1 MTWSHQI
8 KLTCGRRSERLHP
21 NPAFGG
27 GAQEAETLL
36 PVGSLDQRTYRFGH
50 LRSVGTGEVLE
61 DGDGVVWRGFQAG
74 FITAPSMTTPAE
86 TYLHRA
92 TSSLRARATTVVFR
106 IRPAL
111 RWTRSWNHR
120 LSAEAGWF

>member
-74 FITAPSMTTPAE
+74 FITAPSMTT
-86 TYLHRA
+86 
-92 TSSLRARATTVVFR
+92 TVVFR